1 MVLDEQRF
9 SVSVCQDASEWDRL
23 VNQLGGHPLQLWGW
37 GELKRKYGWGATRLI
52 VSSGT
57 GETVA
62 VCQLLHKPLPG
73 PLADYVYA
81 PRGPVFLRDCVDA
94 EQLAADPTPA
104 AVADAIAE
112 YVVKQQG
119 AIAVAFEPDEEQG
132 TLTLGQKWRQTA
144 QAVLPP
150 ETLVLDLRNTPVQLL
165 GEMSKKHRQYIRK
178 SEREPGLTVRPVET
192 LEELRRCLEIYRTTS
207 ERAGF
212 DLRTDSYYED
222 VFTLLGDGAPVWASY
237 YEDEPV
243 AFLFMAKS
251 RRVAFELYGG
261 MNETGQRLRANYALK
276 WHVIQWMREQGVT
289 RYDFGGLVEG
299 GVTTFKK
306 GFAKHLNQ
314 LVGTFDYP
322 GRGYLL
328 WSKGLPLAKR
338 VAKKLGR

>member
-1 MVLDEQRF
+1 MVLNEQRLN
-9 SVSVCQDASEWDRL
+9 VTVCQEVNRWNQL

-37 GELKRKYGWGATRLI
+37 GELKRKYGWGVSRLI
-52 VSSGT
+52 VSDSNDQ
-57 GETVA
+57 TVA
-62 VCQLLHKPLPG
+62 VCQLLHKTLPG

-81 PRGPVFLRDCVDA
+81 PRGPVFLRDSVDG
-94 EQLAADPTPA
+94 EQLAADPAPA
-104 AVADAIAE
+104 AVADAVAD
-112 YVVKQQG
+112 YVVKQRG
-119 AIAVAFEPDEEQG
+119 AIAVAFEPDEEEG
-132 TLTLGQKWRQTA
+132 SLHLGQKWRKA
-144 QAVLPP
+144 EQAVLPP
-150 ETLVLDLRNTPVQLL
+150 ETLVLDLRTPTAELL
-165 GEMSKKHRQYIRK
+165 SNMSKKHRQYIRK
-178 SEREPGLTVRPVET
+178 SEREDGLVIRPVET
-192 LEELRRCLEIYRTTS
+192 VEELRRCLEIYRATG

-222 VFTLLGDGAPVWASY
+222 VFLLLGDGAPVWASY
-237 YEDEPV
+237 YKDEPV

-276 WHVIQWMREQGVT
+276 WHVIQWMQEQGVT

-306 GFAKHLNQ
+306 GFAQHLNQ
-314 LVGTFDYP
+314 LVGTLDYP

-328 WSKGLPLAKR
+328 WSRGLPLAKR